1 MSGGFLQ
8 QNCIYGKAAGRRYAA
23 PAALPQK
30 KRPLMRMAQAGTF
43 QIQCLP
49 LCGGILCR
57 GVAGIVEVFGIRG
70 DLSAFLGDGRG
81 FGA

>member
-1 MSGGFLQ
+1 VSGGFLQ

-43 QIQCLP
+43 QIQGLP
-49 LCGGILCR
+49 LCR

>member
-1 MSGGFLQ
+1 MARLR
-8 QNCIYGKAAGRRYAA
+8 AVDMRPLRRCRK
-23 PAALPQK
+23 K

-43 QIQCLP
+43 QIQGLP
-49 LCGGILCR
+49 LCR